1 MFVQK
6 WEYLISYFVPSAEMI
21 VSGKT
26 GAKFIPGSK
35 MIKNIFMCIIASTF
49 QVRDQIHS
57 IVGYILYLHHYWSSD
72 LNS

>member
-6 WEYLISYFVPSAEMI
+6 WEYLESDFGPLAERA

-26 GAKFIPGSK
+26 GAKFIPGSNV
-35 MIKNIFMCIIASTF
+35 IKNIFMCIIVSTF

-57 IVGYILYLHHYWSSD
+57 IEGYTVYLQQYLPAD